1 MKTLL
6 IPLLTLLAVSVTAQ
20 VPYAVLYRT
29 DATIIVYDSV
39 DGHLDVIATA
49 HLRNLD
55 ILGRPA
61 GEGRDTRG
69 VYWTPTGIGHLS
81 TRKIDSLDAYT
92 DVAIA
97 YTTDDPTGNPFH
109 VVLTTE
115 RFASTSSFANAVIV
129 GDDEFVNLVS
139 LAIDRVPI
147 VVIPARI
154 GAGRTEPED
163 IKRSPV
169 KLTADDVAT
178 LDAWS
183 AISRPIVRDIHN
195 GLYPTAT
202 RYAEVYETLG
212 CK

>member
-1 MKTLL
+1 VKFAL
-6 IPLLTLLAVSVTAQ
+6 ISLLALAAVSATAQ
-20 VPYAVLYRT
+20 TPFAVLYRT

-61 GEGRDTRG
+61 SEGRDTRG

-81 TRKIDSLDAYT
+81 TLKNDPFGVYT
-92 DVAIA
+92 EVAIA
-97 YTTDDPTGNPFH
+97 YITDDPTGDPFH
-109 VVLTTE
+109 IVLTTE
-115 RFASTSSFANAVIV
+115 QYASTSGFTNAVIV
-129 GDDEFVNLVS
+129 GDDEFVNLVL

-163 IKRSPV
+163 IERSPV
-169 KLTADDVAT
+169 KLTADDIAA

-195 GLYPTAT
+195 GKFPTLT

-212 CK
+212 CR